1 MKNFLLSVTIA
12 SSIVVSGVQQ
22 SKAINYDKPTQYST
36 GLTETEQAK
45 AAEKF
50 YLAKQYEKAA
60 ALYSELLSKNSSNY
74 KYNYY
79 YGICALI
86 VESDKST
93 ALPYLKKALD
103 DNRSPE
109 DIYYYYGRACHLTY
123 KFDEAGKAFSE
134 YAIIIGK
141 KPKDPFAIAKHIDM
155 LMNAKNLLNVD
166 QLSEVLE
173 NDVTEA
179 NNFYSKYEFTADA
192 GKLLSMPDQIIKE
205 SKSVKE
211 DKPTIFL
218 SANGRVMY
226 FSAKKDNSSKDIY
239 RVEKDLSGNWGAPIK
254 LDVAINS
261 SEDELFPTCNSDGR
275 VLYFSSRGHKSTGG
289 LDIFKVVYNS
299 ESKKWGKPENMG
311 SPVNSPDD
319 DYCYI
324 SSGVD
329 QYAYVTSQRDAAI
342 GKVSVL
348 KVPYM
353 NLEELSIA
361 ITGKFKCIGEPNLK
375 EATITITKNNNAN
388 YLAIVKTDAKT
399 GEYNIE
405 LPGTGAYNYSVELNG
420 YQIKSETVRFG
431 EFNDRS
437 YIQNIYLNR
446 NRSGAENLAI
456 SNLRLTEV
464 GTVDENLTASGGNT
478 TDGSEIRGMSY
489 EPLSP
494 KKEVKAIEKVVE
506 KVINKGIQY
515 KVQIGAFNQLPKDVV
530 EKNLSQMTDAEMLS
544 SYGEDTW
551 LKYFVGSESSYDSAK
566 NLKETMI
573 QAGFTDAFIVTF
585 ENEKPVKVK
594 K

>member
-1 MKNFLLSVTIA
+1 MRQILLSVTVAYAIL
-12 SSIVVSGVQQ
+12 VSGTNL
-22 SKAINYDKPTQYST
+22 SMAKSYDKQAIFSN
-36 GLTETEQAK
+36 GMTEGEQAK
-45 AAEKF
+45 AAEKL

-60 ALYSELLSKNSSNY
+60 IQYSQLLSKNPNNY

-86 VESDKST
+86 IDADKSA
-93 ALPYLKKALD
+93 ALPYLKKAMD
-103 DNRSPE
+103 DDRSPE

-123 KFDEAGKAFSE
+123 RFDEAAKAFSE

-141 KPKDPFAIAKHIDM
+141 KQNDPFNIDTHIAM
-155 LMNAKNLLNVD
+155 VMNAKNILDSN
-166 QLSEVLE
+166 QLSEILE
-173 NDVTEA
+173 DDITEA

-192 GKLLSMPDQIIKE
+192 GKLLSMPDNIIKD

-226 FSAKKDNSSKDIY
+226 FSAMKESKSKDIY
-239 RVEKDLSGNWGAPIK
+239 RVEKDLSGNWSAPIK
-254 LDVAINS
+254 LDASINTN
-261 SEDELFPTCNSDGR
+261 EDELYPTCNSDGR
-275 VLYFSSRGHKSTGG
+275 VLYFSSRGPNSTGG

-319 DYCYI
+319 DYCFV

-329 QYAYVTSQRDAAI
+329 QFAYVTSQRNAAK
-342 GKVSVL
+342 GKVTVM

-353 NLEELSIA
+353 NPEELSIA
-361 ITGKFKCIGEPNLK
+361 VTGKFKCIGEPTLK
-375 EATITITKNNNAN
+375 EAVITITKNNNPD
-388 YLAIVKTDAKT
+388 YIAIINTDINT
-399 GEYNIE
+399 GEYSIE
-405 LPGTGAYNYSVELNG
+405 LPGTGAYNYSVEVKG

-446 NRSGAENLAI
+446 NKAGSEDLAI

-464 GTVDENLTASGGNT
+464 GSVDENLTASGGNT

-489 EPLSP
+489 EPLNA
-494 KKEVKAIEKVVE
+494 KKEVKVVE

-515 KVQIGAFNQLPKDVV
+515 KVQIAHLTNF
-530 EKNLSQMTDAEMLS
+530 
-544 SYGEDTW
+544 
-551 LKYFVGSESSYDSAK
+551 LKT
-566 NLKETMI
+566 L
-573 QAGFTDAFIVTF
+573 
-585 ENEKPVKVK
+585 
-594 K
+594 

>member
-12 SSIVVSGVQQ
+12 SSIVVSSVQQ
-22 SKAINYDKPTQYST
+22 SRAISFDKPAKYST
-36 GLTETEQAK
+36 GMTESEQAK
-45 AAEKF
+45 AAEKL
-50 YLAKQYEKAA
+50 YLAKQYEKATV
-60 ALYSELLSKNSSNY
+60 LYSELLSKNPNNY

-86 VESDKST
+86 VEADKS
-93 ALPYLKKALD
+93 AAIPYLKKALD
-103 DNRSPE
+103 DTRTPE

-123 KFDEAGKAFSE
+123 RFDDAAKAFSE

-141 KPKDPFAIAKHIDM
+141 KPKDPFNIATHISM
-155 LMNAKNLLNVD
+155 VMNAKNYLDTNLLT
-166 QLSEVLE
+166 EILE
-173 NDVTEA
+173 DDNTESS
-179 NNFYSKYEFTADA
+179 NFYSKYEFTADA
-192 GKLLSMPDQIIKE
+192 GKLLRMPDNIIKD
-205 SKSVKE
+205 SKIVKE
-211 DKPTIFL
+211 EKPTIFL

-226 FSAKKDNSSKDIY
+226 YSATKEGKSKDIY
-239 RVEKDLSGNWGAPIK
+239 RVEKDLSGNWGAPAK
-254 LDVAINS
+254 LDAAINTND
-261 SEDELFPTCNSDGR
+261 DELYPTCNSDGR
-275 VLYFSSRGHKSTGG
+275 VLYFSSRGHQSTGG
-289 LDIFKVVYNS
+289 LDIFKVIYNS

-319 DYCYI
+319 DYCFI

-329 QYAYVTSQRDAAI
+329 QFAYLTSQRDAGK

-361 ITGKFKCIGEPNLK
+361 VTGKFKCIGEPNLK
-375 EATITITKNNNAN
+375 EAVITITKNNNPN
-388 YLAIVKTDAKT
+388 YIAIINTDLNT
-399 GEYNIE
+399 GEYSIE
-405 LPGTGAYNYSVELNG
+405 LPGTGAYNYSVEVKG

-446 NRSGAENLAI
+446 NKTGAENLAI

-489 EPLSP
+489 EPLSA
-494 KKEVKAIEKVVE
+494 KKEVKVVE
-506 KVINKGIQY
+506 KVINKGIHY
-515 KVQIGAFNQLPKDVV
+515 RVQIGAFNQLPKDVV

-544 SYGEDTW
+544 SYGEDSW
-551 LKYFVGSESSYDSAK
+551 LKYFVGNESNYGSAK
-566 NLKETMI
+566 NLKEIMI
-573 QAGFTDAFIVTF
+573 QAGFTDAFVVTF
-585 ENEKPVKVK
+585 ENEKPVKGKAK

>member
-1 MKNFLLSVTIA
+1 MRQILLSVTVAYAIL
-12 SSIVVSGVQQ
+12 VSGTNLSMATTSGKQ
-22 SKAINYDKPTQYST
+22 SIFSN
-36 GLTETEQAK
+36 GMTEGEQAK
-45 AAEKF
+45 AAEKL

-60 ALYSELLSKNSSNY
+60 IQYSQLLSKNPNNY

-86 VESDKST
+86 IDADKSA
-93 ALPYLKKALD
+93 ALPYLKKAMND
-103 DNRSPE
+103 DRSPE

-123 KFDEAGKAFSE
+123 RFDEAAKAFSE

-141 KPKDPFAIAKHIDM
+141 KPNDPFNISTHIAM
-155 LMNAKNLLNVD
+155 VMNAKNLLDSN
-166 QLSEVLE
+166 QLSEILE
-173 NDVTEA
+173 DDITESS
-179 NNFYSKYEFTADA
+179 NFYSKYEFTADA
-192 GKLLSMPDQIIKE
+192 GKLLSMPDNIIKD
-205 SKSVKE
+205 SKIVKD

-226 FSAKKDNSSKDIY
+226 YSAIKDGKSKDIY
-239 RVEKDLSGNWGAPIK
+239 RVEKDLSGNWSAPIK
-254 LDVAINS
+254 LDASINTN
-261 SEDELFPTCNSDGR
+261 EDELYPTCNSDGR
-275 VLYFSSRGHKSTGG
+275 VLYFSSRGPKSTGG

-299 ESKKWGKPENMG
+299 ESKKWGNPENMG

-319 DYCYI
+319 DYCFV

-329 QYAYVTSQRDAAI
+329 QFAYFTSQRNAAK
-342 GKVSVL
+342 GKVSVM

-353 NLEELSIA
+353 NPEELSIA
-361 ITGKFKCIGEPNLK
+361 VTGKFKCIGEPNLK
-375 EATITITKNNNAN
+375 EAVITITKNNNPD
-388 YLAIVKTDAKT
+388 YIAIVNTDFKT
-399 GEYNIE
+399 GEYSIE
-405 LPGTGAYNYSVELNG
+405 LPGTGTYNYSVEVKG

-446 NRSGAENLAI
+446 NKSGAENIAI

-464 GTVDENLTASGGNT
+464 GSVDENLTASGGNT

-489 EPLSP
+489 EPLNA
-494 KKEVKAIEKVVE
+494 KKEVKVVE

-515 KVQIGAFNQLPKDVV
+515 KVQIGAFNKLSKDVV
-530 EKNLSQMTDAEMLS
+530 EKNLSMMTDAEMLT
-544 SYGEDTW
+544 SYGEENW
-551 LKYFVGSESSYDSAK
+551 LKYFVGSESSYESAK

-585 ENEKPVKVK
+585 ENEKPVKGKTK

>member
-1 MKNFLLSVTIA
+1 
-12 SSIVVSGVQQ
+12 
-22 SKAINYDKPTQYST
+22 
-36 GLTETEQAK
+36 
-45 AAEKF
+45 
-50 YLAKQYEKAA
+50 
-60 ALYSELLSKNSSNY
+60 
-74 KYNYY
+74 
-79 YGICALI
+79 
-86 VESDKST
+86 
-93 ALPYLKKALD
+93 
-103 DNRSPE
+103 
-109 DIYYYYGRACHLTY
+109 
-123 KFDEAGKAFSE
+123 
-134 YAIIIGK
+134 
-141 KPKDPFAIAKHIDM
+141 
-155 LMNAKNLLNVD
+155 
-166 QLSEVLE
+166 
-173 NDVTEA
+173 
-179 NNFYSKYEFTADA
+179 
-192 GKLLSMPDQIIKE
+192 
-205 SKSVKE
+205 
-211 DKPTIFL
+211 
-218 SANGRVMY
+218 MY

-261 SEDELFPTCNSDGR
+261 SEDELYPTCNSDGR

-329 QYAYVTSQRDAAI
+329 QFAYVTSQRDAAI
-342 GKVSVL
+342 GKVTVL

-375 EATITITKNNNAN
+375 EATITITKNNNPN
-388 YLAIVKTDAKT
+388 YIAILKTDAKT
-399 GEYNIE
+399 GEYSIE

-446 NRSGAENLAI
+446 NKSGAENLAI

-494 KKEVKAIEKVVE
+494 KKEVKVVE
-506 KVINKGIQY
+506 KVINKGIHY
-515 KVQIGAFNQLPKDVV
+515 RVQIGAFNQLPKDVV

-544 SYGEDTW
+544 SYGEDSW
-551 LKYFVGSESSYDSAK
+551 LKYFVGNESNYGSAK
-566 NLKETMI
+566 NLKEIMI
-573 QAGFTDAFIVTF
+573 QAGFTDAFVVTF
-585 ENEKPVKVK
+585 EHEKPVKGK
-594 K
+594 ATK

>member
-1 MKNFLLSVTIA
+1 MRQILLSVTVAYAIL
-12 SSIVVSGVQQ
+12 VSGTNL
-22 SKAINYDKPTQYST
+22 SMGNTLDKKSIFSN
-36 GLTETEQAK
+36 GMTEGEQAK
-45 AAEKF
+45 AAEKL

-60 ALYSELLSKNSSNY
+60 IQYSELLSKNPSNY

-86 VESDKST
+86 IDADKSA
-93 ALPYLKKALD
+93 ALPYLKKAMD
-103 DNRSPE
+103 DDRSPE

-123 KFDEAGKAFSE
+123 RFDEAAKAFSE
-134 YAIIIGK
+134 YATIIGK
-141 KPKDPFAIAKHIDM
+141 KKNDPFNISTHIDM
-155 LMNAKNLLNVD
+155 VMNAKNLLDSN
-166 QLSEVLE
+166 QLSEILE
-173 NDVTEA
+173 DDITDA

-192 GKLLSMPDQIIKE
+192 GKLLSMPDKIIKD
-205 SKSVKE
+205 SKIIKE

-226 FSAKKDNSSKDIY
+226 FSAMKESKSKDIY

-254 LDVAINS
+254 LDAAINTD
-261 SEDELFPTCNSDGR
+261 EDELYPTCNSDGR
-275 VLYFSSRGHKSTGG
+275 VLYFSSRGHNSTGG

-329 QYAYVTSQRDAAI
+329 QFAFVTSQRDAAK
-342 GKVSVL
+342 GKVTVM

-353 NLEELSIA
+353 NPEELSIA
-361 ITGKFKCIGEPNLK
+361 VTGKFKCIGEPNLK
-375 EATITITKNNNAN
+375 SAVITITKNNNPD
-388 YLAIVKTDAKT
+388 YIAIVNTDIKT
-399 GEYNIE
+399 GEYSIE
-405 LPGTGAYNYSVELNG
+405 LPGTGSYNYSVEVKG
-420 YQIKSETVRFG
+420 YQIISETVRFG

-446 NRSGAENLAI
+446 NKAGSEDLAI

-489 EPLSP
+489 EKLSA
-494 KKEVKAIEKVVE
+494 KKEVKAVE

-515 KVQIGAFNQLPKDVV
+515 KVQIGAFNKLPKEVV
-530 EKNLSQMTDAEMLS
+530 EKNLSQMTDAEMLT
-544 SYGEDTW
+544 SYGEESW

-585 ENEKPVKVK
+585 ENEKPVKGKTK

>member
-12 SSIVVSGVQQ
+12 SSIVVAGVQQ
-22 SKAINYDKPTQYST
+22 SKAISFDKPAKYST
-36 GLTETEQAK
+36 GMTESEQAK
-45 AAEKF
+45 AAEKL

-60 ALYSELLSKNSSNY
+60 VLYSELLSKNPNNY

-86 VESDKST
+86 VEADKSA
-93 ALPYLKKALD
+93 ALPYLKKAMD
-103 DNRSPE
+103 DDRSPE

-123 KFDEAGKAFSE
+123 KFDEAAKAFSE
-134 YAIIIGK
+134 YAIFIGK
-141 KPKDPFAIAKHIDM
+141 KPNDPFAIATHIDM
-155 LMNAKNLLNVD
+155 VMNAKNLLNLD

-226 FSAKKDNSSKDIY
+226 FSTAKENKSKDIY
-239 RVEKDLSGNWGAPIK
+239 RVEKDLSGNWGTPIK

-261 SEDELFPTCNSDGR
+261 SEDELYPTCNSDGR
-275 VLYFSSRGHKSTGG
+275 VLYFSSRGHQSTGG

-324 SSGVD
+324 SSGFD
-329 QYAYVTSQRDAAI
+329 QFAYVTSQRDAAR

-375 EATITITKNNNAN
+375 EATITITKNNNPN
-388 YLAIVKTDAKT
+388 YIAIINTDIKT
-399 GEYNIE
+399 GEYSIE
-405 LPGTGAYNYSVELNG
+405 LPGTGAYNYSVEVKG

-446 NRSGAENLAI
+446 NKSGSENLAI

-464 GTVDENLTASGGNT
+464 GTVDENLTANGGNT
-478 TDGSEIRGMSY
+478 SDGSEIRGMSY
-489 EPLSP
+489 EPLSA
-494 KKEVKAIEKVVE
+494 KKEVKVVE
-506 KVINKGIQY
+506 KVINKGIHY

-530 EKNLSQMTDAEMLS
+530 EKNLSQMTDANMLT
-544 SYGEDTW
+544 SYGEENW
-551 LKYFVGSESSYDSAK
+551 LKYFVGSESSYGSAK
-566 NLKETMI
+566 NLKEIMI

-585 ENEKPVKVK
+585 ENEKPVKGKTK

>member
-12 SSIVVSGVQQ
+12 SSIVVSGVQH
-22 SKAINYDKPTQYST
+22 SKAITFDKPAKYST
-36 GLTETEQAK
+36 GMTESEQAK
-45 AAEKF
+45 AAEKL
-50 YLAKQYEKAA
+50 YLAKQYEKASV
-60 ALYSELLSKNSSNY
+60 LYSELLSKNPNNY

-86 VESDKST
+86 VEADKSS
-93 ALPYLKKALD
+93 ALPYLKKAMD
-103 DNRSPE
+103 DDRSPE

-123 KFDEAGKAFSE
+123 KFDEAAKAFSE
-134 YAIIIGK
+134 YATIIGK
-141 KPKDPFAIAKHIDM
+141 KQNDPFAIAKHIDM
-155 LMNAKNLLNVD
+155 VMNAKNLLNIE

-173 NDVTEA
+173 TDVTEA
-179 NNFYSKYEFTADA
+179 TNFYTKYEFTADA

-205 SKSVKE
+205 SKSIKD

-226 FSAKKDNSSKDIY
+226 FSASKENKSKDIY

-254 LDVAINS
+254 LDAGINTAD
-261 SEDELFPTCNSDGR
+261 DELYPTCNSDGR
-275 VLYFSSRGHKSTGG
+275 VLYFSSRGHNSTGG

-299 ESKKWGKPENMG
+299 ESKKWGKAENMG

-329 QYAYVTSQRDAAI
+329 QFAYVTSQRDASK

-361 ITGKFKCIGEPNLK
+361 VTGKFKCIGEPNLK
-375 EATITITKNNNAN
+375 SAIITITKNNNPD
-388 YLAIVKTDAKT
+388 YIAIINTDIKS
-399 GEYNIE
+399 GEYSVE
-405 LPGTGAYNYSVELNG
+405 LPGTGAYNYSVEVKG

-446 NRSGAENLAI
+446 NKAGSEDLAI

-464 GTVDENLTASGGNT
+464 GTVDENLTANGGNT

-489 EPLSP
+489 EPLNA
-494 KKEVKAIEKVVE
+494 KKEAKVIE

-515 KVQIGAFNQLPKDVV
+515 KVQIGAFSKLPKDVV

-585 ENEKPVKVK
+585 ENEKPVKGKAK

>member
-1 MKNFLLSVTIA
+1 MKNFLLSFTIA
-12 SSIVVSGVQQ
+12 SSIVVAGVQI
-22 SKAINYDKPTQYST
+22 SKANTFEKPAKYST
-36 GLTETEQAK
+36 GMTESEHAK
-45 AAEKF
+45 AAEKL
-50 YLAKQYEKAA
+50 YLAKQYEKATV
-60 ALYSELLSKNSSNY
+60 LYSELLSKNPNNY

-86 VESDKST
+86 VEADKS
-93 ALPYLKKALD
+93 AAIPYLKKALD
-103 DNRSPE
+103 DTRTPE

-123 KFDEAGKAFSE
+123 RFDDAAKAFSE

-141 KPKDPFAIAKHIDM
+141 KPKDPFNIATHISM
-155 LMNAKNLLNVD
+155 VMNAKNYLDTNLLT
-166 QLSEVLE
+166 EILE
-173 NDVTEA
+173 DDNTESS
-179 NNFYSKYEFTADA
+179 NFYSKYEFTADA
-192 GKLLSMPDQIIKE
+192 GKLLRMPDNIIKD
-205 SKSVKE
+205 SKIVKE
-211 DKPTIFL
+211 EKPTIFL

-226 FSAKKDNSSKDIY
+226 YSATKEGKSKDIY
-239 RVEKDLSGNWGAPIK
+239 RVEKDLSGNWGAPAK
-254 LDVAINS
+254 LDAAINTND
-261 SEDELFPTCNSDGR
+261 DELYPTCNSDGR
-275 VLYFSSRGHKSTGG
+275 VLYFSSRGHQSTGG

-319 DYCYI
+319 DYCFI

-329 QYAYVTSQRDAAI
+329 QFAYLTSQRDAGK

-353 NLEELSIA
+353 NLEELTIA

-388 YLAIVKTDAKT
+388 YLAIIKTDAKT
-399 GEYNIE
+399 GEYSIE
-405 LPGTGAYNYSVELNG
+405 LPGTGTYNYSVELNG

-446 NRSGAENLAI
+446 NKSGSENLAI

-494 KKEVKAIEKVVE
+494 KKEEKVVE
-506 KVINKGIQY
+506 KVINKGIHY
-515 KVQIGAFNQLPKDVV
+515 RVQIGAFNQLPKDVV

-544 SYGEDTW
+544 SYGEDSW
-551 LKYFVGSESSYDSAK
+551 LKYFVGNESNYGSAK
-566 NLKETMI
+566 NLKEIMI
-573 QAGFTDAFIVTF
+573 QAGFTDAFVVTF
-585 ENEKPVKVK
+585 ENEKPVKGKAK

>member
-1 MKNFLLSVTIA
+1 MRQILLSVTVAYAIL
-12 SSIVVSGVQQ
+12 VSGTNL
-22 SKAINYDKPTQYST
+22 SMAKSYDKQAIFSN
-36 GLTETEQAK
+36 GMTEGEQAK
-45 AAEKF
+45 AAEKL

-60 ALYSELLSKNSSNY
+60 IQYSQLLSKNPNNY

-86 VESDKST
+86 IDADKSA
-93 ALPYLKKALD
+93 ALPYLKKAMD
-103 DNRSPE
+103 DDRSPE

-123 KFDEAGKAFSE
+123 RFDEAAKAFSE

-141 KPKDPFAIAKHIDM
+141 KQNDPFNIDTHIAM
-155 LMNAKNLLNVD
+155 VMNAKSILDSN
-166 QLSEVLE
+166 QLSEILE
-173 NDVTEA
+173 DDITEA

-192 GKLLSMPDQIIKE
+192 GKLLSMPDNIIKD

-226 FSAKKDNSSKDIY
+226 FSAMKESKSKDIY
-239 RVEKDLSGNWGAPIK
+239 RVEKDLSGNWGSPVK
-254 LDVAINS
+254 LDASINTN
-261 SEDELFPTCNSDGR
+261 EDELYPTCNSDGR
-275 VLYFSSRGHKSTGG
+275 VLYFSSRGPNSTGG

-319 DYCYI
+319 DYCFV

-329 QYAYVTSQRDAAI
+329 QFAYVTSQRNAAK
-342 GKVSVL
+342 GKVTVM

-353 NLEELSIA
+353 NPEELSIA
-361 ITGKFKCIGEPNLK
+361 VTGKFKCIGEPTLK
-375 EATITITKNNNAN
+375 EAVITITKNNNPD
-388 YLAIVKTDAKT
+388 YIAIINTDINT
-399 GEYNIE
+399 GEYSIE
-405 LPGTGAYNYSVELNG
+405 LPGTGAYNYSVEVKG

-446 NRSGAENLAI
+446 NKAGSEDLAI

-464 GTVDENLTASGGNT
+464 GSVDENLTASGGNT

-489 EPLSP
+489 EPLNA
-494 KKEVKAIEKVVE
+494 KKEVKAVE

-515 KVQIGAFNQLPKDVV
+515 KVQIGAFNKLSKDVV
-530 EKNLSQMTDAEMLS
+530 EKNLSMMTDAEMLT
-544 SYGEDTW
+544 SYGEESW
-551 LKYFVGSESSYDSAK
+551 LKYFVGSESSYESAK

-585 ENEKPVKVK
+585 ENEKPVKGKTK

>member
-1 MKNFLLSVTIA
+1 MRQILLSVTVAYAIL
-12 SSIVVSGVQQ
+12 VSGTNL
-22 SKAINYDKPTQYST
+22 SMAKSSDKKAIFSN
-36 GLTETEQAK
+36 GMTEGEQAK
-45 AAEKF
+45 AAEKL

-60 ALYSELLSKNSSNY
+60 IQYSQLLSKNPNNY

-86 VESDKST
+86 IDADKSA
-93 ALPYLKKALD
+93 ALPYLKKAMD
-103 DNRSPE
+103 DDRSPE

-123 KFDEAGKAFSE
+123 RFDEAAKAFSE

-141 KPKDPFAIAKHIDM
+141 KQNDPFNIDTHIAM
-155 LMNAKNLLNVD
+155 VMNAKNILDSN
-166 QLSEVLE
+166 QLSEILE
-173 NDVTEA
+173 DDITEA

-192 GKLLSMPDQIIKE
+192 GKLLSMPDNIIKD
-205 SKSVKE
+205 SKIVKE

-226 FSAKKDNSSKDIY
+226 FSAMKESKSKDIY
-239 RVEKDLSGNWGAPIK
+239 RVEKDLSGNWGSPVK
-254 LDVAINS
+254 LDASINTN
-261 SEDELFPTCNSDGR
+261 EDELYPTCNSDGR

-311 SPVNSPDD
+311 SPVNSPED

-329 QYAYVTSQRDAAI
+329 QYAYVTSQRNAAK
-342 GKVSVL
+342 GKVTVM

-353 NLEELSIA
+353 NPEELSIA
-361 ITGKFKCIGEPNLK
+361 VTGKFKCIGEPTLK
-375 EATITITKNNNAN
+375 EAVITITKNNNPD
-388 YLAIVKTDAKT
+388 YIAIINTDINT
-399 GEYNIE
+399 GEYSIE
-405 LPGTGAYNYSVELNG
+405 LPGTGAYNYSVEVKG

-446 NRSGAENLAI
+446 NKAGSEDLAI

-464 GTVDENLTASGGNT
+464 GSVDENLTASGGNT

-489 EPLSP
+489 EPLNA
-494 KKEVKAIEKVVE
+494 KKEVKVVE

-515 KVQIGAFNQLPKDVV
+515 KVQIGAFNKLSKDVV
-530 EKNLSQMTDAEMLS
+530 EKNLSMMTDAEMLT
-544 SYGEDTW
+544 SYGEESW
-551 LKYFVGSESSYDSAK
+551 LKYFVGSESSYESAK

-585 ENEKPVKVK
+585 ENEKPVKGKTK

>member
-1 MKNFLLSVTIA
+1 MRQILLSVTVAYAIL
-12 SSIVVSGVQQ
+12 VSGTNL
-22 SKAINYDKPTQYST
+22 SMAKSYDKQAIFSN
-36 GLTETEQAK
+36 GMTEGEQAK
-45 AAEKF
+45 AAEKL

-60 ALYSELLSKNSSNY
+60 IQYSQLLSKNPNNY

-86 VESDKST
+86 IDADKSA
-93 ALPYLKKALD
+93 ALPYLKKAMD
-103 DNRSPE
+103 DDRSPE

-123 KFDEAGKAFSE
+123 RFDDAAKAFSE

-141 KPKDPFAIAKHIDM
+141 KPKDPFNIATHISM
-155 LMNAKNLLNVD
+155 VMNAKNYLDTNLLT
-166 QLSEVLE
+166 EILE
-173 NDVTEA
+173 DDYTEA
-179 NNFYSKYEFTADA
+179 SNFYSKYNFTADA
-192 GKLLSMPDQIIKE
+192 GKLLSMPDNIIKD
-205 SKSVKE
+205 SKIVKE
-211 DKPTIFL
+211 EKPTIFL

-226 FSAKKDNSSKDIY
+226 YSATKEGKSKDIY
-239 RVEKDLSGNWGAPIK
+239 RVEKDLSGNWGAPAK
-254 LDVAINS
+254 LDAAINTND
-261 SEDELFPTCNSDGR
+261 DELYPTCNSDGR
-275 VLYFSSRGHKSTGG
+275 VLYFSSRGHQSTGG

-319 DYCYI
+319 DYCFI

-329 QYAYVTSQRDAAI
+329 QFAYLTSQRDAGK

-353 NLEELSIA
+353 NPEELSIA
-361 ITGKFKCIGEPNLK
+361 VTGKFKCIGEPSLK
-375 EATITITKNNNAN
+375 EAVITITKNNNPD
-388 YLAIVKTDAKT
+388 YIAIINTDINT
-399 GEYNIE
+399 GEYSIE
-405 LPGTGAYNYSVELNG
+405 LPGTGAYNYSVEVKG

-446 NRSGAENLAI
+446 NKTGAENLAI

-494 KKEVKAIEKVVE
+494 KKEVKVVE
-506 KVINKGIQY
+506 KVINKGIHY
-515 KVQIGAFNQLPKDVV
+515 RVQIGAFNQLPKDVV

-544 SYGEDTW
+544 SYGEDSW
-551 LKYFVGSESSYDSAK
+551 LKYFVGNESNYGSAK
-566 NLKETMI
+566 NLKEIMI

-585 ENEKPVKVK
+585 ENEKPVKGKAK

>member
-1 MKNFLLSVTIA
+1 
-12 SSIVVSGVQQ
+12 
-22 SKAINYDKPTQYST
+22 
-36 GLTETEQAK
+36 
-45 AAEKF
+45 
-50 YLAKQYEKAA
+50 
-60 ALYSELLSKNSSNY
+60 
-74 KYNYY
+74 
-79 YGICALI
+79 
-86 VESDKST
+86 
-93 ALPYLKKALD
+93 
-103 DNRSPE
+103 
-109 DIYYYYGRACHLTY
+109 
-123 KFDEAGKAFSE
+123 
-134 YAIIIGK
+134 
-141 KPKDPFAIAKHIDM
+141 
-155 LMNAKNLLNVD
+155 
-166 QLSEVLE
+166 
-173 NDVTEA
+173 
-179 NNFYSKYEFTADA
+179 
-192 GKLLSMPDQIIKE
+192 MPDQIIKE

-226 FSAKKDNSSKDIY
+226 FSAKKDNGSKDIY
-239 RVEKDLSGNWGAPIK
+239 RVEKDLSGNWGAATK
-254 LDVAINS
+254 LDASINT
-261 SEDELFPTCNSDGR
+261 SEDELYPTCNSDGR

-319 DYCYI
+319 DYCYV

-329 QYAYVTSQRDAAI
+329 QFAYVTSQRDASK

-353 NLEELSIA
+353 NPEELSIA
-361 ITGKFKCIGEPNLK
+361 VTGKFKCIGEPNLK
-375 EATITITKNNNAN
+375 EATITITKNNNPD
-388 YLAIVKTDAKT
+388 YIAIIKTDINT
-399 GEYNIE
+399 GEYSIE
-405 LPGTGAYNYSVELNG
+405 LPGTGAYNYSVEVKG

-446 NRSGAENLAI
+446 NKSGAENLAI

-489 EPLSP
+489 EHLSA
-494 KKEVKAIEKVVE
+494 KKEVKEVKVFE

-515 KVQIGAFNQLPKDVV
+515 KVQIGAFNKLPKDVV

-551 LKYFVGSESSYDSAK
+551 LKYFVGSESSYESAK

-585 ENEKPVKVK
+585 ENEKPVKGKAK